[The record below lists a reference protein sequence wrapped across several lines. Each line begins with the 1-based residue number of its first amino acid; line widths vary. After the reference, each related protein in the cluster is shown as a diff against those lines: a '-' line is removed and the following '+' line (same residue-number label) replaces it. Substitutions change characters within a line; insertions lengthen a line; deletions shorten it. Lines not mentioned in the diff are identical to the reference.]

1 MKVMKFY
8 SPCCGQCR
16 VVAREFKDNP
26 INVPIENINVVEEP
40 EIADKYNVSKT
51 AIATAWILRHPAKIQ
66 TIVGTTNKNRLR
78 DICTASNV
86 NLTRQEWYEIY
97 LSAGNMLP

>member
-1 MKVMKFY
+1 MKFY

-40 EIADKYNVSKT
+40 EIADKYNIKGLPT
-51 AIATAWILRHPAKIQ
+51 ILLLNDKEEVLETWHGIVKSDVINNKIKEY
-66 TIVGTTNKNRLR
+66 G
-78 DICTASNV
+78 SN
-86 NLTRQEWYEIY
+86 NST
-97 LSAGNMLP
+97 GNSLE

>member
-1 MKVMKFY
+1 MKFY

-40 EIADKYNVSKT
+40 EIADKYNVKGLPT
-51 AIATAWILRHPAKIQ
+51 ILLLNNKEEVLETWHGIVKSEVINNKIKEY
-66 TIVGTTNKNRLR
+66 GS
-78 DICTASNV
+78 SNS
-86 NLTRQEWYEIY
+86 T
-97 LSAGNMLP
+97 GNSLE

>member
-1 MKVMKFY
+1 MKFY

-40 EIADKYNVSKT
+40 EIADKYNVKGLPTILLLNDKEGVLETWHGIVKSEVINSK
-51 AIATAWILRHPAKIQ
+51 IKEYE
-66 TIVGTTNKNRLR
+66 TN
-78 DICTASNV
+78 
-86 NLTRQEWYEIY
+86 
-97 LSAGNMLP
+97 

>member
-1 MKVMKFY
+1 MKFY

-40 EIADKYNVSKT
+40 EIADKYNVKGLPTILLLNDREEVLDTWHGIVKSEVINSK
-51 AIATAWILRHPAKIQ
+51 IKEYE
-66 TIVGTTNKNRLR
+66 TN
-78 DICTASNV
+78 
-86 NLTRQEWYEIY
+86 
-97 LSAGNMLP
+97 

>member
-1 MKVMKFY
+1 MKVIKFY

-40 EIADKYNVSKT
+40 EIADKYNIKGLPTILLLNDKEEVLETWHGIIKSEVINSK
-51 AIATAWILRHPAKIQ
+51 IKEYE
-66 TIVGTTNKNRLR
+66 TN
-78 DICTASNV
+78 
-86 NLTRQEWYEIY
+86 
-97 LSAGNMLP
+97 

>member
-1 MKVMKFY
+1 MKFY

-40 EIADKYNVSKT
+40 EIADKYNVKGLPTILLLNDKEEVLQTWHGIVKSEVINSK
-51 AIATAWILRHPAKIQ
+51 IKEYE
-66 TIVGTTNKNRLR
+66 TN
-78 DICTASNV
+78 
-86 NLTRQEWYEIY
+86 
-97 LSAGNMLP
+97 

>member
-40 EIADKYNVSKT
+40 EIADKYNVKGLPTILLLNDKEEVLETWHGIVKSEVINSK
-51 AIATAWILRHPAKIQ
+51 IK
-66 TIVGTTNKNRLR
+66 
-78 DICTASNV
+78 
-86 NLTRQEWYEIY
+86 EYE
-97 LSAGNMLP
+97 AN